1 MKKLLYLS
9 LAFCLLTTLASAQ
22 KITEKDLQGKWK
34 LASFTADGITFDIEK
49 GAVTISEEAKAGL
62 PPEALAQLKANMD
75 AAIEP
80 FKQAFVIFEG
90 NKVKQTMGTE
100 SNEGTFTVIEKD
112 KQQYLHATYGEITD
126 DAGVIIK
133 DKRLHLTITGDGDD
147 AQMIYTKQ

>member
-9 LAFCLLTTLASAQ
+9 FAFCLLSTIAFAQ

-34 LASFTADGITFDIEK
+34 LASFTAQGITFDIEK
-49 GAVTISEEAKAGL
+49 GVVTISEEAKAGL
-62 PPEALAQLKANMD
+62 PPEAMAQLKDNMD
-75 AAIEP
+75 AALEP
-80 FKQAFVIFEG
+80 FKQAFVLFEG
-90 NKVKQTMGTE
+90 NKVKQTMGMD

-112 KQQYLHATYGEITD
+112 KQQYIHATYSDITD
-126 DAGVIIK
+126 DAAVLIK